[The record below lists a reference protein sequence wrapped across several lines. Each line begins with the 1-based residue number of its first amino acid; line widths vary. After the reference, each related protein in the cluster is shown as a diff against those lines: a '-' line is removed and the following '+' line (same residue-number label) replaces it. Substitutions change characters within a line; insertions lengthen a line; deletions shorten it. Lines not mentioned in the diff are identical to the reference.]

1 MTHKKIKLFPLTC
14 VNNLSIQNKVDVLR
28 PVRGFLSLE
37 EEKQHQ
43 NENKHA
49 KKENKKQQK
58 NKKKKVRF
66 SYASSCIIGWLL
78 CQ

>member
-1 MTHKKIKLFPLTC
+1 MTRKKKKKLFPLTC
-14 VNNLSIQNKVDVLR
+14 VNNLSIQNRVDVLR

-58 NKKKKVRF
+58 TRKKSK
-66 SYASSCIIGWLL
+66 IQL

>member
-1 MTHKKIKLFPLTC
+1 MTC
-14 VNNLSIQNKVDVLR
+14 VNNLSIQNRVDVLR

-58 NKKKKVRF
+58 TRKKSK
-66 SYASSCIIGWLL
+66 IQL